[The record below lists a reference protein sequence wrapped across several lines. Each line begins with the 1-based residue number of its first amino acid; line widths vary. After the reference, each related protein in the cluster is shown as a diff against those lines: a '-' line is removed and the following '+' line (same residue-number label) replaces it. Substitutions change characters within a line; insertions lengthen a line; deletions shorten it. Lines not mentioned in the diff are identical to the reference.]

1 MRKRINLLALLVI
14 VAGGAVMARPTP
26 ASATLAPG
34 TTIEEQ
40 FGSCCTA
47 SINGVVVARCC
58 SLTGCQ
64 IVQGHCNP
72 WS

>member
-14 VAGGAVMARPTP
+14 AAGGAVIAHPTP

-40 FGSCCTA
+40 FGSCCSA
-47 SINGVVVARCC
+47 WINGTKVAFCC

-64 IVQGHCNP
+64 ITRGQCTP